1 MISILIPVYNFDPKN
16 LVRSLIAQCLQ
27 QKIVFEIICMDD
39 ASDQEIKNKNKE
51 LGTWEH
57 VSYFELENNVGRSRI
72 RNLLAAKSKYDQ
84 LLFMDCDSEC
94 ENDQYISNYIK
105 NLQEDKVIYG
115 GRSYSSTAP
124 ADSKCYLRWFYGVER
139 ESVPSN
145 VRQVH
150 PYRSFMTNNFIIPK
164 KVFDKVGFDETLSGY
179 GHEDTLF
186 SFCLREKEIK
196 ILHIE
201 NPLRHIGL
209 ENAEIFL
216 ENTRNGLRNM
226 LVLIEMKKINSD
238 NKLYSAYR
246 WIKSF
251 GLKKFIVKRFKRREK
266 KYLDN
271 LLSEKPSLRI
281 FDWYKLG
288 YLLME
293 EK

>member
-1 MISILIPVYNFDPKN
+1 MISVLIPVYNFDPKN
-16 LVRSLIAQCLQ
+16 LVRSLIGQCKQ
-27 QKIVFEIICMDD
+27 QNIAFEIICMDD
-39 ASDQEIKNKNKE
+39 ESSVEIKKGNKE
-51 LGTWEH
+51 LGTWEN
-57 VSYFELENNVGRSRI
+57 VLYFELEKNVGRSKI
-72 RNLLAAKSKYDQ
+72 RNLLAAKAKYDY

-115 GRSYSSTAP
+115 GRSYSP
-124 ADSKCYLRWFYGVER
+124 AEPVDKKSYLRWYYGVER
-139 ESVPSN
+139 ESVPAN

-164 KVFDKVGFDETLSGY
+164 KVFEKVGFDETLSGY

-209 ENAEIFL
+209 ESAEVFL

-226 LVLIEMKKINSD
+226 LILIEKKKINSD

-246 WIKSF
+246 WIKLS
-251 GLKKFIVKRFKRREK
+251 GLKKFIVKRFKRKEN
-266 KYLDN
+266 KYLEN

-288 YLLME
+288 YLLAQ